1 MQMHSRWQRLQF
13 TFHYAST
20 LSALRSV
27 VRPAHHHLHSTMLL
41 LYLYPSWCG
50 RWHVCHLHSTML
62 LLYLDVPCF
71 FVMFKLIY
79 IPLCFY
85 FIAFTECSLLLSMM
99 IYIPLC
105 FYFIP
110 TDYFPAAS
118 RLPFTF
124 HYASTLSVFFL
135 LYVPAQFSF
144 TFHYASTLSVYLYF
158 STSFAPIYIPL
169 CFYFITTSRSED
181 PVRNWEFTFHYAST
195 LSGSPVIYQNR
206 KNIFTFHYASTLSM
220 KELVRELAVSIYIP
234 LCFYFINAAVY
245 SWLTGEDIYIPLCF
259 YFIPSPI
266 STSFFF
272 NTRIL
277 FVHPVSTLDSPQKS
291 SSSHFTKYE
300 FSLIFQA
307 LSISQQF
314 SSISGRQS
322 QEITCLIIIHS
333 PELLRYPLLI
343 SAFKYD

>member
-1 MQMHSRWQRLQF
+1 MLLLYRKCKCIQDGKGCN
-13 TFHYAST
+13 
-20 LSALRSV
+20 
-27 VRPAHHHLHSTMLL
+27 LHSTMLL
-41 LYLYPSWCG
+41 LYL
-50 RWHVCHLHSTML
+50 R
-62 LLYLDVPCF
+62 
-71 FVMFKLIY
+71 FVVLSVRRIIIY

-85 FIAFTECSLLLSMM
+85 FICIRPDVDGGM
-99 IYIPLC
+99 
-105 FYFIP
+105 
-110 TDYFPAAS
+110 
-118 RLPFTF
+118 
-124 HYASTLSVFFL
+124 SV
-135 LYVPAQFSF
+135 
-144 TFHYASTLSVYLYF
+144 
-158 STSFAPIYIPL
+158 
-169 CFYFITTSRSED
+169 
-181 PVRNWEFTFHYAST
+181 
-195 LSGSPVIYQNR
+195 
-206 KNIFTFHYASTLSM
+206 
-220 KELVRELAVSIYIP
+220 
-234 LCFYFINAAVY
+234 
-245 SWLTGEDIYIPLCF
+245 IYIPLCF

>member
-1 MQMHSRWQRLQF
+1 MN
-13 TFHYAST
+13 
-20 LSALRSV
+20 
-27 VRPAHHHLHSTMLL
+27 LHSTMLL
-41 LYLYPSWCG
+41 LYPYWCKKSC
-50 RWHVCHLHSTML
+50 RT
-62 LLYLDVPCF
+62 YR
-71 FVMFKLIY
+71 IY

-85 FIAFTECSLLLSMM
+85 FIK
-99 IYIPLC
+99 IPG
-105 FYFIP
+105 
-110 TDYFPAAS
+110 TG
-118 RLPFTF
+118 T
-124 HYASTLSVFFL
+124 
-135 LYVPAQFSF
+135 
-144 TFHYASTLSVYLYF
+144 
-158 STSFAPIYIPL
+158 
-169 CFYFITTSRSED
+169 
-181 PVRNWEFTFHYAST
+181 RNVTH
-195 LSGSPVIYQNR
+195 
-206 KNIFTFHYASTLSM
+206 
-220 KELVRELAVSIYIP
+220 
-234 LCFYFINAAVY
+234 
-245 SWLTGEDIYIPLCF
+245 IYIPLCF

>member
-1 MQMHSRWQRLQF
+1 MLLLYRKCKCIQDGKGCN
-13 TFHYAST
+13 
-20 LSALRSV
+20 
-27 VRPAHHHLHSTMLL
+27 LHSTMLL
-41 LYLYPSWCG
+41 LYL
-50 RWHVCHLHSTML
+50 R
-62 LLYLDVPCF
+62 
-71 FVMFKLIY
+71 FVVLSVRRIIIY

-85 FIAFTECSLLLSMM
+85 FICIRPDVDGGMSV

-105 FYFIP
+105 FYFICG
-110 TDYFPAAS
+110 TVFAS
-118 RLPFTF
+118 GADSL
-124 HYASTLSVFFL
+124 
-135 LYVPAQFSF
+135 
-144 TFHYASTLSVYLYF
+144 
-158 STSFAPIYIPL
+158 
-169 CFYFITTSRSED
+169 
-181 PVRNWEFTFHYAST
+181 
-195 LSGSPVIYQNR
+195 
-206 KNIFTFHYASTLSM
+206 
-220 KELVRELAVSIYIP
+220 
-234 LCFYFINAAVY
+234 
-245 SWLTGEDIYIPLCF
+245 IYIPLCF